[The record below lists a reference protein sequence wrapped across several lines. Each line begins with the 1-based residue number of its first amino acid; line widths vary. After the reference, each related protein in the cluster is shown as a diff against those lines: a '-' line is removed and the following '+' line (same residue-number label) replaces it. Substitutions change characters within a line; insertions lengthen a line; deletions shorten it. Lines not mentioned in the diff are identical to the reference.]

1 MKMSEGGGGGDR
13 EVCLTWV
20 GKKRTMK
27 EGEGRICSL
36 IITSSDLMYLSQ
48 WFQSTSLENPACAE
62 ESSKI
67 Q

>member
-1 MKMSEGGGGGDR
+1 MKMRVGGGGGDR
-13 EVCLTWV
+13 EVCLTSE

-48 WFQSTSLENPACAE
+48 WFQCTSLENPACADK
-62 ESSKI
+62 SS
-67 Q
+67 